1 MTKFETFDPEELLR
15 EFVDRTTVAELAA
28 IVRTDV
34 AEYAA
39 ALERAATEGNLE
51 RVREVAHA
59 LKGAA
64 GTVAAGPVCEL
75 AGRIES
81 GLRQGEQTV
90 AQYAPALVE
99 ACRRLSDDLGLW
111 LDVLADAPASVH

>member
-1 MTKFETFDPEELLR
+1 MAKFETFDPEELLR

-28 IVRTDV
+28 IVRDDI
-34 AEYAA
+34 AEYAT
-39 ALERAATEGNLE
+39 ALERAATEGDLD

-75 AGRIES
+75 AGRVES
-81 GLRQGEQTV
+81 GLRQGEQAA
-90 AQYAPALVE
+90 AQFAPALVE
-99 ACRRLSDDLGLW
+99 ACRRLSDELGLW
-111 LDVLADAPASVH
+111 LGVLAEAATPVR